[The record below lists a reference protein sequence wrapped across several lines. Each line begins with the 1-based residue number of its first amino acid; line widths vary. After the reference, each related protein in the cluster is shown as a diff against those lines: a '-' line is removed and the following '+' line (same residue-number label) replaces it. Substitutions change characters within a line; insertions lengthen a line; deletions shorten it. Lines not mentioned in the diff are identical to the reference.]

1 MTVPDYG
8 ISTCDENI
16 PDYGLDDLFDEE
28 RIQQEINKQLVP
40 KPPIYE
46 ETLADKFKEGKQ
58 ISVDPQYIPPEPEY
72 LPPEYDEDEVPDYAL
87 DTENRTNVILNDL
100 IMTMFIRF

>member
-40 KPPIYE
+40 KPPTYE
-46 ETLADKFKEGKQ
+46 ETLADKFKEGRQ

-72 LPPEYDEDEVPDYAL
+72 LPPEYDEDEVKSL
-87 DTENRTNVILNDL
+87 TMLWMQKTEL
-100 IMTMFIRF
+100 M